1 MFNVKHN
8 ECVGFESRWRVKKV
22 SSVGSTQT
30 TDYSKA
36 EMETSPP
43 EKKDTQVQ
51 TETPEGATSVQVDE
65 EKLAE
70 WLRKIYPKVK
80 KELDDSANSR
90 AFKGYKLS
98 TDSSDANCKLVQILN
113 VASQVKDA
121 EIGSYVSAMSWNST
135 NQTLAVSCTYKHNS
149 WCYHEGVVAIYTLD
163 REDNLPETPRVKL
176 TTESCVTELRF
187 HSVLPA
193 IIAAGLFSGG
203 IIIWNIQ
210 KEDDQVVAKVEGHGD
225 GITQLSW
232 IIDINSAKNVLLASS
247 GLDGLLSIWNFSL
260 NESALTIKERHQ
272 IRSQLMPKNSESQE
286 ETVKKIA
293 RGVTCFDFSKYSP
306 EIFVI
311 GGEGGLVVQC
321 SLLGSR
327 KLQGS
332 KDEAPLLDSV
342 FKYYEGHKGEVSSIK
357 FSPNRREM
365 FMTSGSD
372 SEIRIYVVDQEE
384 PAQVIFLKQPL
395 LDVSWVPYEERIICG
410 CGKNGVIE
418 IYNLLKGKAIENT
431 TKEKIK
437 SEIMT
442 QVEINKTKSNIVAVG
457 TESGHVQMWRV
468 PWALFG
474 NLSL

>member
-1 MFNVKHN
+1 
-8 ECVGFESRWRVKKV
+8 
-22 SSVGSTQT
+22 
-30 TDYSKA
+30 
-36 EMETSPP
+36 METSPP

-135 NQTLAVSCTYKHNS
+135 NQTLAVSC
-149 WCYHEGVVAIYTLD
+149 
-163 REDNLPETPRVKL
+163 
-176 TTESCVTELRF
+176 
-187 HSVLPA
+187 
-193 IIAAGLFSGG
+193 G